1 MPIYACRK
9 DLAHNPVKERFE
21 QLGYSVKDVYQL
33 RNFVDM
39 IVSGSH
45 LGRRNVLVEAKTRNK
60 KLRKNQQEFYDT
72 WPGEIVVA
80 RSAEQVD
87 ILDAIWR
94 NGEQKRCRVN
104 TSE

>member
-9 DLAHNPVKERFE
+9 DTMHNPVRDRFRE
-21 QLGYSVKDVYQL
+21 LGYAVKEVYQL
-33 RNFVDM
+33 REFVDLL
-39 IVSGSH
+39 VAGSH
-45 LGRRNVLVEAKTRNK
+45 LGRRNVLVEVKTRNA
-60 KLRKNQQEFYDT
+60 KLREKQQAFYDT